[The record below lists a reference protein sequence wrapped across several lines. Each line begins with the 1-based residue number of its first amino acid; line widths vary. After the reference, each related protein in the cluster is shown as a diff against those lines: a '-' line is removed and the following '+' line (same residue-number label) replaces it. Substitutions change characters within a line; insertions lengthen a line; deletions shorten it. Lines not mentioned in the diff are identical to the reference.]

1 MFVSQTWPLPIRQTV
16 IDSQPSLIRNRPA
29 LPSLVRTEGFTNMQT
44 RHLIAGL
51 LLGSASLAAS
61 AQSTVDP
68 ALPDYEPVSG
78 VSGNLSS
85 IGSDTLNNLMTLWA
99 EEFAKIY
106 PNVNIQIQGAG
117 SSTAPPALT
126 EGTANFG
133 PMSRLMRSSEIQ
145 AFEERFGYPPTVVGT
160 GIDTIAVIVN
170 KDNPTQCM
178 SVPQVDAVFSVSR
191 RCGASDDISRWGSLG
206 LEGAWANRDF
216 TLYSR
221 NAVSGTYGFFKDNAL
236 CGGDF
241 KPGINEQPGS
251 ASVVQG
257 VSESLNGI
265 GYSGIGYMTSGVK
278 AVALSREDGGEC
290 IEANADNAISGAYPL
305 SRLLYVYVN
314 KPPEQPLPPLE
325 REFFRLVLSRRGQEV
340 VLRDGYIP
348 LPASVAARIREEL
361 GL

>member
-1 MFVSQTWPLPIRQTV
+1 MMKFRFL
-16 IDSQPSLIRNRPA
+16 
-29 LPSLVRTEGFTNMQT
+29 G
-44 RHLIAGL
+44 AGL
-51 LLGSASLAAS
+51 LLASTLS
-61 AQSTVDP
+61 IGHAQQEADP

-133 PMSRLMRSSEIQ
+133 PMSRLMRSNEIQ
-145 AFEERFGYPPTVVGT
+145 EFEDRFGYPPTPVGV
-160 GIDTIAVIVN
+160 GIDAIVVLVN
-170 KDNPTQCM
+170 KDNPVDCL
-178 SVPQVDAVFSVSR
+178 SIPEIDAVFSVNR
-191 RCGASDDISRWGSLG
+191 RCGAPNDVTRWGDLG
-206 LEGAWANRDF
+206 LEGAWSNRDF
-216 TLYSR
+216 TIYSR
-221 NAVSGTYGFFKDNAL
+221 NAVSGTYGYFKDNAL

-265 GYSGIGYMTSGVK
+265 GYSGIGYMTASVKILEVARETGGRCVFPDGNTATSG
-278 AVALSREDGGEC
+278 D
-290 IEANADNAISGAYPL
+290 YPL
-305 SRLLYVYVN
+305 ARLLYVYVN
-314 KPPEQPLPPLE
+314 KPPTEPLNPLE
-325 REFFRLVLSRRGQEV
+325 REFFKLVLSKQGQDV
-340 VLRDGYIP
+340 VARDGYVP
-348 LPASVAARIREEL
+348 LPAPVAERIREEL
-361 GL
+361 DL